1 MQILLLLLTAFVSG
15 KNVKSFFEDQ
25 QFHDALMFVDSI
37 ATLTAA
43 GNEARRLAEADGS
56 GEDDTKDE
64 SASVAASSKL
74 VSNGI
79 VVLPMILFPGLFYLV
94 KYYWSES
101 PAADAGFK
109 KKVWDMVDSDWMP
122 PIVEL
127 FSVVVAAVLMV
138 ALPEKQLKDDDSE
151 DSDDEDNEDMSAAS
165 QSGLWA
171 KAKGY
176 GALLGVPLIALVVH
190 SASVQFEKPW
200 AADGSKNTYLW
211 FGSIA
216 AGFLIQFGLSM
227 L

>member
-64 SASVAASSKL
+64 SASVAGPSKL

-79 VVLPMILFPGLFYLV
+79 VVLPMIFFPGSFYLV
-94 KYYWSES
+94 KHYWSKS
-101 PAADAGFK
+101 PADGFK
-109 KKVWDMVDSDWMP
+109 KKVWDMVNSDWMP

-127 FSVVVAAVLMV
+127 FSVVVAAGISVV
-138 ALPEKQLKDDDSE
+138 LPEKQLKDDDSE

-176 GALLGVPLIALVVH
+176 GALLGVPFIALVVH
-190 SASVQFEKPW
+190 SATVLLEKPLPFR
-200 AADGSKNTYLW
+200 DEYVW
-211 FGSIA
+211 FVPVAVGLI
-216 AGFLIQFGLSM
+216 IQFVLSM